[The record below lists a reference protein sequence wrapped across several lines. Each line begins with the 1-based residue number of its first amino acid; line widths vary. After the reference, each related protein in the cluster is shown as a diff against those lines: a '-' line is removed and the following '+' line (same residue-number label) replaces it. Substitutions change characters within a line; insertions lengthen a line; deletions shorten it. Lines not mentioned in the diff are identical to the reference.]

1 MKIAICICTCDRPAL
16 LQRTLEALQGILL
29 NGLGGVGLE
38 IIVVDNGGGDKAR
51 PVCEA
56 ISKQLPIA
64 LHLAKQPRR
73 GISFARNKAVEVAL
87 SRGADFLAFIDD
99 DDWPE
104 PDWLLRLLESQQSSK
119 ADLVFG
125 LWRID
130 TNQDLPDWVKSTP
143 VFQQPD
149 RDAKAHLGMPRWA
162 STCNVLVRTEMLER
176 MGSGGEP
183 FAAKFAFVG
192 GEDKDFFIRAI
203 KAGASFACAQESMVH
218 KCNDVE
224 RVTVR
229 GQLKRAFRIGCSTM
243 NLLKEHGSA
252 PAIKKKRMKSLKKL
266 VKSALALPVSIFRKD
281 RMMKHLWRISRTL
294 GVLYGDI
301 GNRFRYYG

>member
-1 MKIAICICTCDRPAL
+1 MKIAVCICTCDRPAL
-16 LQRTLEALQGILL
+16 LRRTLEALQGIILD
-29 NGLGGVGLE
+29 GLGGVE
-38 IIVVDNGGGDKAR
+38 VEVIVVDNGAGAKAR

-56 ISKQLPIA
+56 LSKQLPMA
-64 LHLAKQPRR
+64 LHLAEQPRR

-87 SRGADFLAFIDD
+87 SRGAEFLAFIDD

-104 PDWLLRLLESQQSSK
+104 PDWLLRLLETQRSSK

-125 LWRID
+125 FWHID
-130 TNQDLPDWVKSTP
+130 ANEDLPDWVTSTP
-143 VFQQPD
+143 AFKQPD
-149 RDAKAHLGMPRWA
+149 RDAKAYLGMPRWA
-162 STCNVLVRTEMLER
+162 SSCNVLVRAGMLQR
-176 MGSGGEP
+176 MEPVGEP

-203 KAGASFACAQESMVH
+203 RAGASFAWTLESLIH

-243 NLLKEHGSA
+243 NLLREHGSA
-252 PAIKKKRMKSLKKL
+252 PAIRKKRKKSIKKL
-266 VKSALALPVSIFRKD
+266 VKSAIALPISIFRKD
-281 RMMKHLWRISRTL
+281 RMMKHLWRIARTL